1 MANTERFSVSVDKDR
16 ASRIRALVDSGAYP
30 SVSSA
35 FDAAA
40 DALIEREAAKE
51 EWWAE
56 TIRRCDEAEK
66 HPEKL
71 LDAATF
77 HKLLWDDIADMKKKL
92 KDSQL

>member
-16 ASRIRALVDSGAYP
+16 ASRIRALVDKGAYP

-40 DALIEREAAKE
+40 DALIEREDAKE
-51 EWWAE
+51 AWWAE
-56 TIRRCDEAEK
+56 TLRRCDEVEK
-66 HPEKL
+66 HPERV

-77 HKLLWDDIADMKKKL
+77 HKRLWDGIAEL
-92 KDSQL
+92 KRIRSRQL

>member
-16 ASRIRALVDSGAYP
+16 AARIRALVENGAYP

-56 TIRRCDEAEK
+56 TLRRCDEAEK
-66 HPEKL
+66 HPERL
-71 LDAATF
+71 LDADTF
-77 HKLLWDDIADMKKKL
+77 FRKVREEIDRRKKIMHDK
-92 KDSQL
+92 